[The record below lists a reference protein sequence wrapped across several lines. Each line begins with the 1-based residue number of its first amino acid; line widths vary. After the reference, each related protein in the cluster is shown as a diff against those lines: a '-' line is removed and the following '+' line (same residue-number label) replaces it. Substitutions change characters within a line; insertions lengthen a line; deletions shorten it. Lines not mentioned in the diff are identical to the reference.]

1 MTIIQVILFFACIE
15 NPNSDIL
22 GLDYTPGLASFN
34 GSVGEELRFD
44 LLSLNL
50 KLDWKF
56 SSEMEI
62 YLERLFSGVSV
73 SAATYVL
80 PPMMPILEGFPS
92 QLENLVYCS
101 NQSMHTVIIVSTL

>member
-1 MTIIQVILFFACIE
+1 M
-15 NPNSDIL
+15 
-22 GLDYTPGLASFN
+22 
-34 GSVGEELRFD
+34 GEELRFD

-73 SAATYVL
+73 LGITDAL
-80 PPMMPILEGFPS
+80 PPTMPILEGFPS
-92 QLENLVYCS
+92 QLENLMYCS
-101 NQSMHTVIIVSTL
+101 NQSMHIVIIVSTL